1 MSNELIKLNNLFTLY
16 CAKSKGIDDYDF
28 GSVPFVTSAESNN
41 GVVGYVEPEEDDHV
55 FTGPAIAISG
65 LGHATVHFGEFL
77 PKGNGGD
84 SLTILKPSEQTLT
97 EDALKLWDQYVKL
110 ALSLLVFVA
119 LINALN
125 NSISILGRINKAL
138 SFPDSQPQK
147 LEDIENNLLV
157 CEKKYSE
164 LPIHGISV
172 EDLIC
177 FAAAFN
183 TLHKW
188 RFSYGRKCSIN
199 RLKNLQFP
207 FPLPKISEVW
217 NSESNLVSSIN
228 TLVNEKTEQRIVS
241 EPA

>member
-28 GSVPFVTSAESNN
+28 GNVPFVTSAESNN

-55 FTGPAIAISG
+55 FAGPAIAISG

-97 EDALKLWDQYVKL
+97 EEALKLWDQFVKL
-110 ALSLLVFVA
+110 AFNLLVFIA

-125 NSISILGRINKAL
+125 NSISALVRINKAL
-138 SFPDSQPQK
+138 LFTDLQSQK
-147 LEDIENNLLV
+147 VEDIEKNLLV
-157 CEKKYSE
+157 CEAKYSD
-164 LPIHGISV
+164 LLIHGISV

-207 FPLPKISEVW
+207 FPLPKISEIW
-217 NSESNLVSSIN
+217 NSESNLASSIN
-228 TLVNEKTEQRIVS
+228 TVVDEKIEHRIIS
-241 EPA
+241 EAA